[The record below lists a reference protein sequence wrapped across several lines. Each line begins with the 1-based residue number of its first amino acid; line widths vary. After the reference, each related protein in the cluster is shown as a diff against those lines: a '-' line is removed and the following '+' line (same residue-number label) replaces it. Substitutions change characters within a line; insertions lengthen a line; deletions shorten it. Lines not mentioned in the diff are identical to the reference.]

1 MSVPQPPPKD
11 TLDEAEIAARQ
22 RYLVLN
28 CVRIGG
34 IATTIAGIAGTRDLV
49 AIPFA
54 LAVIIT
60 LAGILAFFFA
70 PPLLVKRWKGQD
82 PGP

>member
-1 MSVPQPPPKD
+1 MSVPQPPM
-11 TLDEAEIAARQ
+11 DEAEMAARQ

-28 CVRIGG
+28 LVRIGG
-34 IATTIAGIAGTRDLV
+34 IAAAIAGIAGTRDVLP
-49 AIPFA
+49 IPFA

-60 LAGILAFFFA
+60 LAGVLAFFFA

-82 PGP
+82 AEP

>member
-1 MSVPQPPPKD
+1 MSVPQPQM
-11 TLDEAEIAARQ
+11 DEVEIAARQ

-28 CVRIGG
+28 LVRIGG
-34 IATTIAGIAGTRDLV
+34 IAAAIAGIAGTRNV
-49 AIPFA
+49 VPIPFV

-82 PGP
+82 AEP

>member
-1 MSVPQPPPKD
+1 MSVPPPPKAP
-11 TLDEAEIAARQ
+11 LDEAEVTARQ
-22 RYLVLN
+22 RYLLLN
-28 CVRIGG
+28 LVRIGG
-34 IATTIAGIAGTRDLV
+34 IAAAIAGIAGTRQALP
-49 AIPFA
+49 IPFA

-82 PGP
+82 GEA